1 MVSQRSI
8 ELTTAA
14 FTGAFGMAVVVSS
27 TSNGIGWGENGVDAG
42 TFPFLVGSV
51 IVLGSLYNLARGI
64 FIGYE
69 VAITRPALRR
79 VAGLF
84 IPAAIFIAL
93 IPTLGMYVASG
104 GYVLA
109 TVGWRRQLS
118 LLRSLVL
125 AVAAPLFLYLI
136 FEKLFV
142 VTLPHGVLLD
152 MLGF

>member
-1 MVSQRSI
+1 MVSRRLI

-14 FTGAFGMAVVVSS
+14 LTGAFGLAVVISS
-27 TSNGIGWGENGVDAG
+27 LDNGIGWGANGVDAG

-51 IVLGSLYNLARGI
+51 ILFGSLYNLAHGT
-64 FIGYE
+64 FIAHE
-69 VAITRPALRR
+69 ITVTWPALRR

-84 IPAAIFIAL
+84 IPAAVFIAL
-93 IPTLGMYVASG
+93 IPTLGMYIASG

-118 LLRSLVL
+118 LLRSLML
-125 AVAAPLFLYLI
+125 AVAAPLFLYLV

-142 VTLPHGVLLD
+142 VTLPHGLALE